1 MKFSSMFRDVI
12 SQSKYFRC
20 LYLLKYL
27 FGHFFMTQTNHISKN
42 PREVRIKY
50 IPVFFAAF
58 IINPAAILIKP
69 T

>member
-1 MKFSSMFRDVI
+1 MSFLNQSI
-12 SQSKYFRC
+12 SDA
-20 LYLLKYL
+20 YL
-27 FGHFFMTQTNHISKN
+27 FGHFFMTQTKHISKN

-50 IPVFFAAF
+50 IPVFFAVF